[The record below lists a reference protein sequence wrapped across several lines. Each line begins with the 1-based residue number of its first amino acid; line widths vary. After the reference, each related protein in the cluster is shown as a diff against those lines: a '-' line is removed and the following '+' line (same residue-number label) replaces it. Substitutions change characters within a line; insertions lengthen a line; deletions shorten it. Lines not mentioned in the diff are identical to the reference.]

1 MTYEYTC
8 LDCKKNWEQEQK
20 ISESALKE
28 CPHCNGR
35 AKRLI
40 SLGTGFQLKG
50 GGWAR
55 DNYHS

>member
-1 MTYEYTC
+1 MTYEYKC
-8 LDCKKNWEQEQK
+8 LSCDFKWNHEAK
-20 ISESALKE
+20 ITEEPLKE
-28 CPHCNGR
+28 CPHCSGR

-55 DNYHS
+55 DNYS